1 MSPRFEYWKTRID
14 RLPENKAE
22 FERWLF
28 VNIAGLLFAG
38 KAGELLTLNAGRNH
52 LDIEQQIERIENLSY
67 LWNYSFL
74 VLNENPSCAKVVL
87 YREIQVQKML
97 LDVPRWVFDEIDYPH
112 DIRPAAFL
120 KEIGRRWRKAEQI
133 PHEIGLALG
142 YPVKDVLGYMGLVSS
157 SCTGTC
163 GWRVFGNR
171 NPSVRKSREF
181 MQARQRA
188 TAFLGVSTK

>member
-1 MSPRFEYWKTRID
+1 MSPRYEYWKTRID
-14 RLPENKAE
+14 QLPENKAE

-28 VNIAGLLFAG
+28 VNIAGLLFADKG
-38 KAGELLTLNAGRNH
+38 GELLTLNAGKYH
-52 LDIEQQIERIENLSY
+52 LDIKQQIERIENLSS

-74 VLNENPSCAKVVL
+74 ILNENLSCTKVVL
-87 YREIQVQKML
+87 YREIQVQRML
-97 LDVPRWVFDEIDYPH
+97 SVVPRWVFDEIDYPH
-112 DIRPAAFL
+112 DIGPVAFL
-120 KEIGRRWRKAEQI
+120 KEIGQRWRKAGQI

-157 SCTGTC
+157 SCTGAC

-181 MQARQRA
+181 MQARRQA
-188 TAFLGVSTK
+188 AAFLGVSTK